1 MKQIRIKSEV
11 LASHKASFYKL
22 AKHTGLS
29 LNTIKS
35 IAQGKQRRI
44 DFEVLEKIAD
54 YLNISPLELLG
65 EEHDDFNK

>member
-1 MKQIRIKSEV
+1 MKQIRIRTEV
-11 LASHKASFYKL
+11 LTSHKPSFYQL

-35 IAQGKQRRI
+35 IAQGRQRRI

-54 YLNISPLELLG
+54 YLKISPLDLLK
-65 EEHDDFNK
+65 EDENDTDK

>member
-11 LASHKASFYKL
+11 LASHKESFYQL

-44 DFEVLEKIAD
+44 DFDVLEKIAN
-54 YLNISPLELLG
+54 YLAISPLELLG
-65 EEHDDFNK
+65 EERDDSDK